1 MSTTAERGD
10 RDLEEY
16 VRNALDDRMSQVW
29 TSAPGIVKGYDAAK
43 QTVSVQLSIKS
54 TQRMPDGSVKFVS
67 IPVLQDVPVQ
77 FPGAGG
83 MKMTFPVKVG
93 DECLVNFSCRSPD
106 SWQQSG
112 GEQAPVDAGMHSLSN
127 GFAML
132 GFSSNPEAKKLQGGA
147 DPDAV
152 QIRSADGQTAIS
164 LKGGETHIKA
174 PGADLTVSSSLIK
187 GDVGGTLVKIT
198 GGRVD
203 LGGEGGAQVVTLS
216 GPSSI
221 VYAKV

>member
-1 MSTTAERGD
+1 MLTTERGD
-10 RDLEEY
+10 LDLEEY
-16 VRNALDDRMSQVW
+16 MRAATDDLQSRMW
-29 TSAPGIVKGYDAAK
+29 TSAPGIIKGYDAKK
-43 QTVSVQLSIKS
+43 QTVQVQLSVKS
-54 TQRMPDGSVKFVS
+54 SQRMPDGSVKLVE

-77 FPGAGG
+77 FPGGG
-83 MKMTFPVKVG
+83 GYAMTFPVKVG

-106 SWQQSG
+106 SHQQNG
-112 GEQAPVDAGMHSLSN
+112 GDKQTPVDAGMHTLSG

-132 GFSSNPEAKKLQGGA
+132 GFRSNPEAGKMKGGGDA
-147 DPDAV
+147 NAV
-152 QIRSADGQTAIS
+152 QIRSYDGETAIS
-164 LKGGETHIKA
+164 LKGGETTVKA
-174 PGADLTVSSSLIK
+174 SGATLTVSSSLIK

-203 LGGEGGAQVVTLS
+203 LGGEGGSKVMTES